1 MDSETVKCFSNS
13 VQELTSAINNLKSE
27 LVKSSEKC
35 NDLEEKCGNL
45 EQYSRITNIII
56 SNVPVNNSVTLETRA
71 CNILNKYVSPPIEP
85 TDIGLSCFVAI
96 YVALFALKL
105 RQTYVRLA
113 QNDTKPCLKRKN
125 KWHYFFCILNEG
137 RLTPLHLRQH
147 FRTPNPRRVCQNG
160 FMAPINLES
169 FLTFPFVKHLEKTF
183 LCTFPCSANFTIQV
197 IFGIREGN
205 AKRPNARLKCTL
217 DPSTPAALLDYVEQ
231 TIRNKTRNLIVMP
244 NDQTS
249 ISVSL
254 CTNY

>member
-56 SNVPVNNSVTLETRA
+56 SNVLVNNSVTLETRA

-113 QNDTKPCLKRKN
+113 QNDTKPYLKRKN
-125 KWHYFFCILNEG
+125 KWHYFFFFVFSM
-137 RLTPLHLRQH
+137 RVDLHHCMLD
-147 FRTPNPRRVCQNG
+147 N
-160 FMAPINLES
+160 
-169 FLTFPFVKHLEKTF
+169 
-183 LCTFPCSANFTIQV
+183 
-197 IFGIREGN
+197 IFGPQILVGY
-205 AKRPNARLKCTL
+205 ARTA
-217 DPSTPAALLDYVEQ
+217 SWLL
-231 TIRNKTRNLIVMP
+231 
-244 NDQTS
+244 
-249 ISVSL
+249 
-254 CTNY
+254 